1 MVGAATASA
10 DFRRLAVPDDKIE
23 AMCKCA
29 LGCEVIGGDDS
40 KCSDNKEDS
49 DKLVSAG
56 MADMTKMCDYS
67 KCAAYCRKAEDC
79 LDDDFKTSCENSK
92 KAMTDCDVDCNDANP
107 STIPGITAFLLAVA
121 MQF

>member
-1 MVGAATASA
+1 M
-10 DFRRLAVPDDKIE
+10 
-23 AMCKCA
+23 
-29 LGCEVIGGDDS
+29 GGDSS
-40 KCSDNKEDS
+40 KCSDNKEDNAKIAMPIIVGILS
-49 DKLVSAG
+49 DT
-56 MADMTKMCDYS
+56 TKVCDYS
-67 KCAAYCRKAEDC
+67 KCSAYCANAQDC